1 VRAAEV
7 LQDEDAVLPPEHAGH
22 ERAVD
27 HLVDGV
33 LVTQPVEG
41 QLVGGGLDE
50 HGAPVGELRDGAD
63 RVRVAAS
70 GGALGDDR
78 RPGEALDRF
87 PVHAA

>member
-27 HLVDGV
+27 HLV
-33 LVTQPVEG
+33 
-41 QLVGGGLDE
+41 GGSLDE

-63 RVRVAAS
+63 RVRVAAR